1 MPNGEGAIIV
11 QRRSALTE
19 VDSETRMQT
28 SRSLKSFLIW
38 MLAGM
43 SFTMF
48 VCGGLMAGYYFFDT
62 IRAYTATA
70 NVPNITGIVA
80 DLPSVAQPIA
90 TIAPPPNVAAGER
103 INVLILGIDRRENEE
118 GPWRTDTMI
127 VATLDPKTKT
137 AALLTIPR
145 DLYVPI
151 PAPGAGEAR
160 INTANFFG
168 DSSKYPGGGPALAK
182 KTVEYNFAIPI
193 HYYVL
198 LDFDGFRRIIDA
210 LGGIDIDVAEPID
223 DQEYPTEDNGIMHL
237 YIPAG
242 RQHMDGDMALKYARS
257 RKSTS
262 DFDRSRRQMQ
272 VILALRDKA
281 LKMNALAQAPQL
293 LAELQDAVQ
302 TDMTPEQ
309 MLALAPVV
317 AQVRTDNIKTRSIDL
332 TMTYEIRLNTG
343 ADVLWPD
350 REKIGA
356 LLDELF
362 SSPTSA
368 NTVSISPL
376 KAEAARIV
384 ILNGTNK
391 DGLAAM
397 ASRYLKSNGLNVVQI
412 GNAERRD
419 YASTVLVDLGDKPST
434 VDWLA
439 EHMNVDSGNI
449 RHNPTSQRDSDV
461 RVILGNDW
469 VPPLEP

>member
-1 MPNGEGAIIV
+1 M
-11 QRRSALTE
+11 QR
-19 VDSETRMQT
+19 
-28 SRSLKSFLIW
+28 SRPVKF
-38 MLAGM
+38 LAGVFAGM
-43 SFTMF
+43 IFTLF
-48 VCGGLMAGYYFFDT
+48 VCGGLGAGYYFFDT
-62 IRAYTATA
+62 VREYTASA
-70 NVPNITGIVA
+70 NLPNISDIVA
-80 DLPSVAQPIA
+80 DFPQHTENSPVVPA
-90 TIAPPPNVAAGER
+90 PPNVAAGER
-103 INVLILGIDRRENEE
+103 INVLLLGIDRREGEQ

-137 AALLTIPR
+137 AGMLSIPR

-168 DSSKYPGGGPALAK
+168 DSSKYPGGGTALAK
-182 KTVEYNFAIPI
+182 KNVEYNFAIPI

-293 LAELQDAVQ
+293 ISQLRAAIQ
-302 TDMTPEQ
+302 TDMTPDQ
-309 MLALAPVV
+309 ILALAPIA
-317 AQVRTDNIKTRSIDL
+317 AQVRPDNIKVRSIDL
-332 TMTYEIRLNTG
+332 TMTYEIKLNTG

-356 LLDELF
+356 LVQELF
-362 SSPTSA
+362 STTETPSVA
-368 NTVSISPL
+368 AISPL
-376 KAEAARIV
+376 KAEAASIIV
-384 ILNGTNK
+384 LNGTNK

-397 ASRYLKSNGLNVVQI
+397 ASRYLKSNG
-412 GNAERRD
+412 
-419 YASTVLVDLGDKPST
+419 
-434 VDWLA
+434 
-439 EHMNVDSGNI
+439 
-449 RHNPTSQRDSDV
+449 
-461 RVILGNDW
+461 
-469 VPPLEP
+469 